1 LDGYV
6 GVYMTVTELKERMQL
21 LEDQGCGDSRVE
33 TWDPN
38 SEGWET
44 ITSMVYAKGCPV
56 KLYTDEP

>member
-6 GVYMTVTELKERMQL
+6 VVYMTVTELKEHMQL

-33 TWDPN
+33 TWDLN